1 MQKDLIPPLQGPTA
15 CTPDVSLVQASTERL
30 SSHCCRSLGFQ
41 QSLGKPVNYFHRSGL
56 KTDIPTTLT
65 LALRLRNSLPRQHSQ
80 LAFVEVQLIANPR
93 RRLAKVLMPR
103 GRLLQCHI
111 LPVQRDVQSCF
122 APDVVVSAEAF
133 VAAECSRAEEGRGGV
148 CVGVEGGQVL
158 AAVRFIRCGARA
170 SARRRWG
177 HQGGCR
183 STYDGAGVG

>member
-1 MQKDLIPPLQGPTA
+1 MRKPPLTASPATVLTPGDPGRLLETLLITFTDPYCSKQTNPTTTSILA
-15 CTPDVSLVQASTERL
+15 FRL
-30 SSHCCRSLGFQ
+30 RSL
-41 QSLGKPVNYFHRSGL
+41 
-56 KTDIPTTLT
+56 
-65 LALRLRNSLPRQHSQ
+65 LPRQHSQ
-80 LAFVEVQLIANPR
+80 LAVVEGHLLANSR
-93 RRLAKVLMPR
+93 RRLTKVLM
-103 GRLLQCHI
+103 GRSRRSQRHI